1 MLCLT
6 RKVGESIYIGDG
18 PARIE
23 VYVAEIQRNRV
34 RLGIT
39 APAET
44 RIRRSGGP
52 GGPGQKSPNNTRLHP
67 GPCPRCGEPL
77 ESGLCSRCGMLWEI
91 HSEEIPRDDRP

>member
-1 MLCLT
+1 MLVLS
-6 RKVGESIYIGDG
+6 RYERESIYIGDG

-44 RIRRSGGP
+44 RIWR
-52 GGPGQKSPNNTRLHP
+52 SPNNTRLHP
-67 GPCPRCGEPL
+67 GPCPSCGEPL

-91 HSEEIPRDDRP
+91 AQRGEPTR